1 MVTTA
6 SGLVSSKRY
15 PSCKVKNQM
24 ASIDI
29 VDMPVE
35 ENLKL
40 MESLWDSLCA
50 THAEGMS
57 TPRRHGDVLAERACR
72 LASGEESVSAW
83 IDAKERI
90 RSQIKAN

>member
-1 MVTTA
+1 
-6 SGLVSSKRY
+6 
-15 PSCKVKNQM
+15 M

-83 IDAKERI
+83 SDAKERI

>member
-1 MVTTA
+1 MT
-6 SGLVSSKRY
+6 
-15 PSCKVKNQM
+15 
-24 ASIDI
+24 SIDI

-35 ENLKL
+35 EKLKL

-50 THAEGMS
+50 THVEGMP
-57 TPRRHGDVLAERACR
+57 TPRWHGDVLAERARR

-83 IDAKERI
+83 SDAKERI